1 MAVIEVRLLVRLGD
15 GADEVDLTGA
25 AGSLR
30 GRLLEAGVEQAR
42 LQRSD
47 LTALGSKSGAEVV
60 AGALLVSMLP
70 HVFSTVIVAIQA
82 WSARASGRSVTIVD
96 GDREVS
102 ATGLS
107 AEEQQRLLENF
118 TPRPAAQE
126 PDGGTPDGH
135 A

>member
-1 MAVIEVRLLVRLGD
+1 MAFIEVQLLVRLGEGTD
-15 GADEVDLTGA
+15 ELDLAAAVGA
-25 AGSLR
+25 LR
-30 GRLLEAGVEQAR
+30 GQLLDAGVEQAR

-47 LTALGSKSGAEVV
+47 LTVPGLKSGVEVV
-60 AGALLVSMLP
+60 AGALLVSMVP
-70 HVFSTVIVAIQA
+70 HVFSTVIAAIQA

-107 AEEQQRLLENF
+107 AEEQQRLLEDF
-118 TPRPAAQE
+118 TPRSAAQE
-126 PDGGTPDGH
+126 PDAGTPDGH